1 VTFGGLDWGRLLEL
15 MRKELRQTRRDPQAL
30 RLVLVAP
37 IIQLIVF
44 GYAVN
49 TDIRRAPVILF
60 DRDHTTVSRE
70 LAQTLTASG
79 YFRIAATAARA
90 QDLVESLDHGRAILG
105 VEIPRGFA
113 GDLAAG
119 TPATVQVL
127 VDGTMSNTATVAQ
140 AYASQI
146 ILRFGQEHSPLARSA
161 GTGARAHGGT
171 GLPGV
176 DLRVRSWYNP
186 NLESRVYN
194 VPGVMGSVMMLMSLL
209 LTSLAVVREREVGT
223 LEQLMVSPLKPAELI
238 VGKTVPVVGIAL
250 VDLTL
255 IASVAILWFHIP
267 MRGSFLLLFVASLV
281 YIVCGLGIGL
291 LISTVSATT
300 QEAFMT
306 MFMFFLPAMIFS
318 GFFFPIA
325 NMPAVFQ
332 LVSFLDPIRYYLETV
347 RGIFLKGAGLSVLW
361 PQILALV
368 TMGGTILW
376 FASTRFRK
384 TSV

>member
-1 VTFGGLDWGRLLEL
+1 MRLAGLDWGRLLEV

-30 RLVLVAP
+30 RVVLVAP

-49 TDIRRAPVILF
+49 TDIRNAAVILF

-70 LAQTLTASG
+70 LGQTLTASG
-79 YFRIAATAARA
+79 HFRIVALADRA
-90 QDLVESLDHGRAILG
+90 QDLVAALDRGRAILG
-105 VEIPRGFA
+105 VESPRGFEGA
-113 GDLAAG
+113 LAAG

-146 ILRFGQEHSPLARSA
+146 ILRFGQQHSPTVARTA
-161 GTGARAHGGT
+161 MGTGGK
-171 GLPGV
+171 LPGV

-186 NLESRVYN
+186 NLESRIYN
-194 VPGVMGSVMMLMSLL
+194 VPAVMGSVMMLMSLL

-223 LEQLMVSPLKPAELI
+223 LEQLMVSPLTPVELI
-238 VGKTVPVVGIAL
+238 LGKTVPVVGIAL
-250 VDLTL
+250 IDLTL
-255 IASVAILWFHIP
+255 IASVAILWFGIP
-267 MRGSFLLLFVASLV
+267 MRGSFVLLFFASLV

-325 NMPAVFQ
+325 NMPTAFQ
-332 LVSFLDPIRYYLETV
+332 FVSLLDPIRYYLATV
-347 RGIFLKGAGLSVLW
+347 RGIFLKGAGIAVLW
-361 PQILALV
+361 PHIAALAV
-368 TMGGTILW
+368 MGGGILW
-376 FASTRFRK
+376 LASSRFRK
-384 TSV
+384 TSA

>member
-1 VTFGGLDWGRLLEL
+1 MRPVRLGWGRLREL

-30 RLVLVAP
+30 RVVLVAP
-37 IIQLIVF
+37 IVQLIIF

-49 TDIRRAPVILF
+49 TDIRHARVILF
-60 DRDHTTVSRE
+60 DRDHTAVSRE
-70 LAQTLTASG
+70 LGQTLAASG
-79 YFRIAATAARA
+79 HFRIVATAERA
-90 QDLVESLDHGRAILG
+90 QDLVEARDHGRAILG

-113 GDLAAG
+113 SDLESGTRAA
-119 TPATVQVL
+119 VQVL

-146 ILRFGQEHSPLARSA
+146 ILKFGQEHSALLAQQRTDA
-161 GTGARAHGGT
+161 QAHGGT

-194 VPGVMGSVMMLMSLL
+194 VPTVMGSIVMLMSLL

-223 LEQLMVSPLKPAELI
+223 LEQLMVSPLRPVELI
-238 VGKTVPVVGIAL
+238 LGKTLPVVGIAL
-250 VDLTL
+250 VDLIV
-255 IASVAILWFHIP
+255 IASIALLWFGIP
-267 MRGSFLLLFVASLV
+267 MRGSFVLLFFASLV

-291 LISTVSATT
+291 LISTVSGTT

-325 NMPAVFQ
+325 NMPTVFQ
-332 LVSFLDPIRYYLETV
+332 FVSLLDPIRYYLATV
-347 RGIFLKGAGLSVLW
+347 RGIFLKGAGLAVLW
-361 PQILALV
+361 PQIATLAAF
-368 TMGGTILW
+368 GGGILW
-376 FASTRFRK
+376 LASTRFRK
-384 TSV
+384 TST

>member
-1 VTFGGLDWGRLLEL
+1 MRLAGLGWERLREL
-15 MRKELRQTRRDPQAL
+15 TRKEVRQTRRDPQAL
-30 RLVLVAP
+30 RVVLVAP
-37 IIQLIVF
+37 IVQLIIF

-49 TDIRRAPVILF
+49 TDIRNAAVILF
-60 DRDHTTVSRE
+60 DRDNTSVSRE
-70 LAQTLTASG
+70 LGQTLTASG
-79 YFRIAATAARA
+79 HFRIVETAGRA
-90 QDLVESLDHGRAILG
+90 QDLVEALDHGRAVLG
-105 VEIPRGFA
+105 VEIPRGFE

-146 ILRFGQEHSPLARSA
+146 ILKFGQEHSTTVAQTATLP
-161 GTGARAHGGT
+161 GGR
-171 GLPGV
+171 LPGV

-194 VPGVMGSVMMLMSLL
+194 VPAVMGSIVMLMSLL

-223 LEQLMVSPLKPAELI
+223 LEQLMVSPLRPVELI
-238 VGKTVPVVGIAL
+238 LGKTVPVVGIAL
-250 VDLTL
+250 VDLIV
-255 IASVAILWFHIP
+255 IASIALLWFGIP
-267 MRGSFLLLFVASLV
+267 MRGSFVLLFVASLV

-291 LISTVSATT
+291 LISTVSNTT

-325 NMPAVFQ
+325 NMPTAFQ
-332 LVSFLDPIRYYLETV
+332 FVSLLDPIRYYLATV
-347 RGIFLKGAGLSVLW
+347 RGIFLKGAGIAVLW
-361 PQILALV
+361 PQIAALAV
-368 TMGGTILW
+368 MGGLILW
-376 FASTRFRK
+376 LASTRFRK
-384 TSV
+384 TVA

>member
-1 VTFGGLDWGRLLEL
+1 MRLAGLDWGRLLEV

-30 RLVLVAP
+30 RVVLVAP

-49 TDIRRAPVILF
+49 TDIRNAAVILF

-70 LAQTLTASG
+70 LGQTLTASG
-79 YFRIAATAARA
+79 HFRIVALADRA
-90 QDLVESLDHGRAILG
+90 QDLVAALDRGRAILG
-105 VEIPRGFA
+105 VEIPRGFEGA
-113 GDLAAG
+113 LAAG

-146 ILRFGQEHSPLARSA
+146 ILRFGQQHSPTVARTA
-161 GTGARAHGGT
+161 MGTGGK
-171 GLPGV
+171 LPGV

-186 NLESRVYN
+186 NLESRIYN
-194 VPGVMGSVMMLMSLL
+194 VPAVMGSVMMLMSLL

-223 LEQLMVSPLKPAELI
+223 LEQLMVSPLTPVELI
-238 VGKTVPVVGIAL
+238 LGKTVPVVGIAL
-250 VDLTL
+250 IDLTL
-255 IASVAILWFHIP
+255 IASVAILWFGIP
-267 MRGSFLLLFVASLV
+267 MRGSFVLLFFASLV

-325 NMPAVFQ
+325 NMPTAFQ
-332 LVSFLDPIRYYLETV
+332 FVSLLDPIRYYLATV
-347 RGIFLKGAGLSVLW
+347 RGIFLKGAGIAVLW
-361 PQILALV
+361 PQIAALAV
-368 TMGGTILW
+368 MGGGILW
-376 FASTRFRK
+376 LASSRFRK
-384 TSV
+384 TSA

>member
-1 VTFGGLDWGRLLEL
+1 VSLGGLDWGRLLEL
-15 MRKELRQTRRDPQAL
+15 MRKELRQTVRDPRTL
-30 RLVLVAP
+30 RLVLAAP

-49 TDIRRAPVILF
+49 TDIRRAAVILF
-60 DRDHTTVSRE
+60 DRDHTSVSRA
-70 LAQTLTASG
+70 LAQTLAASG
-79 YFRIAATAARA
+79 HFRIVATAERA

-105 VEIPRGFA
+105 VEIPRGFE

-119 TPATVQVL
+119 TPARVQVL

-146 ILRFGQEHSPLARSA
+146 ILKFGQQHSGTVAR
-161 GTGARAHGGT
+161 TGGK
-171 GLPGV
+171 LPGV

-223 LEQLMVSPLKPAELI
+223 LEQLMVSPLTPVELI
-238 VGKTVPVVGIAL
+238 LGKTVPVVGIAL

-255 IASVAILWFHIP
+255 IASVAILWFGIP

-332 LVSFLDPIRYYLETV
+332 LVSLLDPIRYYLATV
-347 RGIFLKGAGLSVLW
+347 RGIFLKGAGLTVLW
-361 PQILALV
+361 PQIAALAV
-368 TMGGTILW
+368 MGGLILW
-376 FASTRFRK
+376 LASTRFRK

>member
-1 VTFGGLDWGRLLEL
+1 MKLGLDWGRLLEL

-30 RLVLVAP
+30 RLVLAAP
-37 IIQLIVF
+37 IIQLLVF

-49 TDIRRAPVILF
+49 TDIRDARVVLF

-70 LAQTLTASG
+70 LGQTLTASG
-79 YFRIAATAARA
+79 HFRIVAAADRA
-90 QDLVESLDHGRAILG
+90 QDLVEALEHGRAVLG
-105 VEIPRGFA
+105 VEIPRGFE

-140 AYASQI
+140 AYAGQI
-146 ILRFGQEHSPLARSA
+146 ILRFGQEHSALA
-161 GTGARAHGGT
+161 GTGAQAHGGT
-171 GLPGV
+171 VLPGV

-194 VPGVMGSVMMLMSLL
+194 VPAVMGSIVMLMSLL

-223 LEQLMVSPLKPAELI
+223 LEQLMVSPLRPVELI
-238 VGKTVPVVGIAL
+238 LGKTVPVVGIAL
-250 VDLTL
+250 MDMTL
-255 IASVAILWFHIP
+255 IASIALLWFGIP
-267 MRGSFLLLFVASLV
+267 MRGSFVLLFFASLV

-291 LISTVSATT
+291 LISTVSNTT

-325 NMPAVFQ
+325 NMPRVFQ
-332 LVSFLDPIRYYLETV
+332 LVSLLDPIRYYLATV
-347 RGIFLKGAGLSVLW
+347 RGIFLKGAGVTVLW
-361 PQILALV
+361 PQILALFA
-368 TMGGTILW
+368 MGGSILW
-376 FASTRFRK
+376 IASTRFRK

>member
-1 VTFGGLDWGRLLEL
+1 VRLAGLGWERLREL
-15 MRKELRQTRRDPQAL
+15 TRKEVRQTRRDPQAL
-30 RLVLVAP
+30 RVVLVAP
-37 IIQLIVF
+37 IVQLIIF

-49 TDIRRAPVILF
+49 TDIRNAAVILF
-60 DRDHTTVSRE
+60 DRDNTSVSRE
-70 LAQTLTASG
+70 LGQTLTASG
-79 YFRIAATAARA
+79 HFRIVETAGRA
-90 QDLVESLDHGRAILG
+90 QDLVEALDHGRAVLG
-105 VEIPRGFA
+105 VEIPRGFE

-146 ILRFGQEHSPLARSA
+146 ILKFGQEHSTTVAQTATLP
-161 GTGARAHGGT
+161 GGR
-171 GLPGV
+171 LPGV

-194 VPGVMGSVMMLMSLL
+194 VPAVMGSIVMLMSLL

-223 LEQLMVSPLKPAELI
+223 LEQLMVSPLRPVELI
-238 VGKTVPVVGIAL
+238 LGKTVPVVGIAL
-250 VDLTL
+250 VDLIV
-255 IASVAILWFHIP
+255 IASIALLWFGIP
-267 MRGSFLLLFVASLV
+267 MRGSFVLLFVASLV

-291 LISTVSATT
+291 LISTVSNTT

-325 NMPAVFQ
+325 NMPTAFQ
-332 LVSFLDPIRYYLETV
+332 FVSLLDPIRYYLATV
-347 RGIFLKGAGLSVLW
+347 RGIFLKGAGIAVLW
-361 PQILALV
+361 PQIAALAV
-368 TMGGTILW
+368 MGGLILW
-376 FASTRFRK
+376 LASTRFRK
-384 TSV
+384 TVA

>member
-1 VTFGGLDWGRLLEL
+1 MRPAGLGWGRLREL

-30 RLVLVAP
+30 RVVLVAP
-37 IIQLIVF
+37 IVQLIIF

-49 TDIRRAPVILF
+49 TDIRDARVILF
-60 DRDHTTVSRE
+60 DRDHTSVSRE
-70 LAQTLTASG
+70 LGQTLTASG
-79 YFRIAATAARA
+79 HFRIVATADRA
-90 QDLVESLDHGRAILG
+90 QDLVEALDHGRAVLG
-105 VEIPRGFA
+105 VEIPRGFE

-119 TPATVQVL
+119 TPAAVQVL

-140 AYASQI
+140 AYATQI
-146 ILRFGQEHSPLARSA
+146 ILKFGQEHSATAAPRANLPR
-161 GTGARAHGGT
+161 GA
-171 GLPGV
+171 LPGV

-194 VPGVMGSVMMLMSLL
+194 VPAVMGSIVMLMSLL

-223 LEQLMVSPLKPAELI
+223 LEQLMVSPLRPVELI
-238 VGKTVPVVGIAL
+238 LGKTVPVVGIAL
-250 VDLTL
+250 LDLTM
-255 IASVAILWFHIP
+255 IASIALLWFGIP
-267 MRGSFLLLFVASLV
+267 MRGSFGLLFFASLV

-291 LISTVSATT
+291 LISTVSGTT

-325 NMPAVFQ
+325 NMPTAFQ
-332 LVSFLDPIRYYLETV
+332 FVSLLDPIRYYLETV
-347 RGIFLKGAGLSVLW
+347 RGIFLKGAGVTVLW
-361 PQILALV
+361 PQILALAV
-368 TMGGTILW
+368 MGGLILW
-376 FASTRFRK
+376 LASTRFRK

>member
-1 VTFGGLDWGRLLEL
+1 VRLGGLDWGRLLEL

-30 RLVLVAP
+30 RLVLAAP

-49 TDIRRAPVILF
+49 TDIRRAAVIVF

-70 LAQTLTASG
+70 LAQTLAASG
-79 YFRIAATAARA
+79 YFRIAATAGRA

-105 VEIPRGFA
+105 VEIPRGFE

-127 VDGTMSNTATVAQ
+127 VDGTMSNTAIVAQ

-146 ILRFGQEHSPLARSA
+146 ILRFGQQHSRTVAQTAQLS
-161 GTGARAHGGT
+161 GGR
-171 GLPGV
+171 LPGV

-186 NLESRVYN
+186 NLESRIYN
-194 VPGVMGSVMMLMSLL
+194 VPAVMGSVMMLMSLL

-223 LEQLMVSPLKPAELI
+223 LEQLMVSPLKPVELI
-238 VGKTVPVVGIAL
+238 IGKTVPVVGIAL

-255 IASVAILWFHIP
+255 IASVAILWFRIP
-267 MRGSFLLLFVASLV
+267 MRGSFLLLFLASLV

-325 NMPAVFQ
+325 NMPAAFRV
-332 LVSFLDPIRYYLETV
+332 VSLLDPIRYYLETV
-347 RGIFLKGAGLSVLW
+347 RGIFLKGAGLTVLW
-361 PQILALV
+361 PQIAALAV
-368 TMGGTILW
+368 MGGLILW
-376 FASTRFRK
+376 LASTRFRK

>member
-1 VTFGGLDWGRLLEL
+1 VRFGGLDWGRLLEL

-30 RLVLVAP
+30 RLVLAAP

-49 TDIRRAPVILF
+49 TDIRRAAVILF

-70 LAQTLTASG
+70 LGQTLAASG
-79 YFRIAATAARA
+79 YFRIAETAERA

-105 VEIPRGFA
+105 VEIPRGFE

-140 AYASQI
+140 AYASEI
-146 ILRFGQEHSPLARSA
+146 ILKFGQAHSPVAQALGRA
-161 GTGARAHGGT
+161 GA
-171 GLPGV
+171 PGV

-223 LEQLMVSPLKPAELI
+223 LEQLMVSPLTPAELI
-238 VGKTVPVVGIAL
+238 LGKTVPVVGIAL

-255 IASVAILWFHIP
+255 IASVAILWFGIP
-267 MRGSFLLLFVASLV
+267 MRGSFVLLFFASLV

-325 NMPAVFQ
+325 NMPTVFQ
-332 LVSFLDPIRYYLETV
+332 FVSLLDPIRYYLATV
-347 RGIFLKGAGLSVLW
+347 RGIFLKGAGLTVLW
-361 PQILALV
+361 PQIAALFA
-368 TMGGTILW
+368 MGGTILW

>member
-1 VTFGGLDWGRLLEL
+1 VRLGGLDWGRLLEL

-30 RLVLVAP
+30 RLVLAAP

-49 TDIRRAPVILF
+49 TDIRHVAVILF

-70 LAQTLTASG
+70 LGQTLMASG
-79 YFRIAATAARA
+79 HFRIVANADRA
-90 QDLVESLDHGRAILG
+90 QDLVEALDHGRAILG
-105 VEIPRGFA
+105 VEVPRGFEGA
-113 GDLAAG
+113 LAAG

-140 AYASQI
+140 AYAAQI
-146 ILRFGQEHSPLARSA
+146 ILRFGQEHSTLAAQTAQLR
-161 GTGARAHGGT
+161 GG

-186 NLESRVYN
+186 NLESRIYN
-194 VPGVMGSVMMLMSLL
+194 VPAVMGSVMMLMSLL

-238 VGKTVPVVGIAL
+238 LGKTVPVVGIAL

-255 IASVAILWFHIP
+255 IASIAILWFGIP
-267 MRGSFLLLFVASLV
+267 MRGSFLLLLLASLV

-325 NMPAVFQ
+325 NMPTVFQ
-332 LVSFLDPIRYYLETV
+332 FVSLLDPIRYYLATV
-347 RGIFLKGAGLSVLW
+347 RGIFLKGAGITVLW
-361 PQILALV
+361 PQIAALAV
-368 TMGGTILW
+368 MGGTILW

>member
-1 VTFGGLDWGRLLEL
+1 MRLAGLDWGRLLEV

-30 RLVLVAP
+30 RVVLVAP

-44 GYAVN
+44 GYTVN
-49 TDIRRAPVILF
+49 TDIRNAAVILF

-70 LAQTLTASG
+70 LGQTLTASG
-79 YFRIAATAARA
+79 HFRIVALADRA
-90 QDLVESLDHGRAILG
+90 QDLVAAMDRGRAILG
-105 VEIPRGFA
+105 GEILRGFEGA
-113 GDLAAG
+113 LAAG

-146 ILRFGQEHSPLARSA
+146 ILRFGQQHSPTVARTA
-161 GTGARAHGGT
+161 MGTGGK
-171 GLPGV
+171 LPGV

-186 NLESRVYN
+186 NLESRIYN
-194 VPGVMGSVMMLMSLL
+194 VPAVMGSVMMLMSLL

-223 LEQLMVSPLKPAELI
+223 LEQLMVSPLTPVELI
-238 VGKTVPVVGIAL
+238 LGKTVPVVGIAL
-250 VDLTL
+250 IDLTL
-255 IASVAILWFHIP
+255 IASVAILWFGIP
-267 MRGSFLLLFVASLV
+267 MRGSFVLLFFASLV

-306 MFMFFLPAMIFS
+306 MFMFYLPAMIFS

-325 NMPAVFQ
+325 NMPTAFQ
-332 LVSFLDPIRYYLETV
+332 FVSLLDPIRYYLATV
-347 RGIFLKGAGLSVLW
+347 RGIFLKGAWIAVLW
-361 PQILALV
+361 PQIAALAV
-368 TMGGTILW
+368 MGGGILW
-376 FASTRFRK
+376 LASSRFRK
-384 TSV
+384 TSA

>member
-1 VTFGGLDWGRLLEL
+1 
-15 MRKELRQTRRDPQAL
+15 
-30 RLVLVAP
+30 
-37 IIQLIVF
+37 
-44 GYAVN
+44 
-49 TDIRRAPVILF
+49 
-60 DRDHTTVSRE
+60 
-70 LAQTLTASG
+70 
-79 YFRIAATAARA
+79 
-90 QDLVESLDHGRAILG
+90 
-105 VEIPRGFA
+105 
-113 GDLAAG
+113 
-119 TPATVQVL
+119 
-127 VDGTMSNTATVAQ
+127 MSNTATVAQ
-140 AYASQI
+140 AYAAQI
-146 ILRFGQEHSPLARSA
+146 ILRFGQEHSTLAAQTAQLR
-161 GTGARAHGGT
+161 GG

-186 NLESRVYN
+186 NLESRIYN
-194 VPGVMGSVMMLMSLL
+194 VPAVMGSVMMLMSLL

-238 VGKTVPVVGIAL
+238 LGKTVPVVGIAL

-255 IASVAILWFHIP
+255 IASIAILWFGIP
-267 MRGSFLLLFVASLV
+267 MRGSFLLLLLASLV

-325 NMPAVFQ
+325 NMPTVFQ
-332 LVSFLDPIRYYLETV
+332 FVSLLDPIRYYLATV
-347 RGIFLKGAGLSVLW
+347 RGIFLKGAGITVLW
-361 PQILALV
+361 PQIAALAV
-368 TMGGTILW
+368 MGGTILW

>member
-1 VTFGGLDWGRLLEL
+1 VSLGGLDWGRLREL
-15 MRKELRQTRRDPQAL
+15 MRKELRQTLRDPQAF
-30 RLVLVAP
+30 RLVLAAP

-49 TDIRRAPVILF
+49 TDIRRAAVILF

-70 LAQTLTASG
+70 LAQTLTASR
-79 YFRIAATAARA
+79 YFRIAATAERA
-90 QDLVESLDHGRAILG
+90 QDLVASLDHGRAILA
-105 VEIPRGFA
+105 VEIPRGFEGA
-113 GDLAAG
+113 LAAG

-146 ILRFGQEHSPLARSA
+146 ILRFGQRHSLLLPAPSA
-161 GTGARAHGGT
+161 Q
-171 GLPGV
+171 LPGV

-194 VPGVMGSVMMLMSLL
+194 VPGVIGSVMMLMSLL

-255 IASVAILWFHIP
+255 IASVAILWFSIP

-332 LVSFLDPIRYYLETV
+332 VVSLLDPIRYYLEIV
-347 RGIFLKGAGLSVLW
+347 RGIFLKGAGVTVLW
-361 PQILALV
+361 PQITALAV
-368 TMGGTILW
+368 MGGAILW